1 MKISGLLSLF
11 PRWAQGGDFFADWII
26 WTEKLSEAWAV
37 LTHRGWSESVK
48 SLVNAVVEK
57 SGRWRFAFQRDS

>member
-11 PRWAQGGDFFADWII
+11 LHWAQGGEIFADRII

-37 LTHRGWSESVK
+37 LTHRGWNESVK
-48 SLVNAVVEK
+48 SLVNAVVK